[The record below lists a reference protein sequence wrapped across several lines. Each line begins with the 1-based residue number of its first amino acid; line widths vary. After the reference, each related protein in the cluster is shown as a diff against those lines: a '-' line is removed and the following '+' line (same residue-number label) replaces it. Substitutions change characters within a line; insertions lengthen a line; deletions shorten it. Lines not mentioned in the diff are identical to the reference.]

1 MTTQVEATPSEAIAA
16 IGEGKRRILSEV
28 RKVIVGQNHV
38 VEDVVTSFFAG
49 GHCLITGVPGLAKT
63 LLISS
68 LGKALDLKFR
78 RVQFTPDLM
87 PADITGTEVLE
98 EDRTTGTRNMKF
110 RPGPIFTN
118 ILLADEINR

>member
-1 MTTQVEATPSEAIAA
+1 MSTEQLTEASAIDAIAEINA
-16 IGEGKRRILSEV
+16 GKERILCEV
-28 RKVIVGQNHV
+28 RKVIVGQTQV

-78 RVQFTPDLM
+78 RIQFTPDML
-87 PADITGTEVLE
+87 PADLIGTLIYDQRTGSFSV
-98 EDRTTGTRNMKF
+98 KK
-110 RPGPIFTN
+110 GPIFSQ
-118 ILLADEINR
+118 IISAL